1 MRSPRAKDER
11 NTAKFNDIRLTSR
24 LGAAVSSS
32 AIIRS
37 HHPVLKV
44 GMSAYKIK

>member
-1 MRSPRAKDER
+1 
-11 NTAKFNDIRLTSR
+11 
-24 LGAAVSSS
+24 VSSS